1 MWSVEK
7 LKRRKEAMIVLKTET
22 LSVNGVNARNDMA

>member
-1 MWSVEK
+1 MWSVEELK
-7 LKRRKEAMIVLKTET
+7 LKKERIKVLKTEI